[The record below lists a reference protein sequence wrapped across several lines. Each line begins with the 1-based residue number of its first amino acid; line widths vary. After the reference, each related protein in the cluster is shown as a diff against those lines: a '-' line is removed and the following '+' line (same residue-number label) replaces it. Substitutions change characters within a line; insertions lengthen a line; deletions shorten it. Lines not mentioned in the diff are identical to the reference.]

1 MSIKKAFLYFA
12 LMLFSSY
19 PRLYAQGTAGESAK
33 YEYRY
38 LIDMPTAGVLEK
50 GFVGVTSDIMPDGV
64 FITYMEVGIFK
75 RVSFGIS
82 YGGSNVIGSGSVN
95 WYKLPAVNLRIRLLN
110 ESITVP
116 ALTIGFDS
124 QGKGLYFDDAN
135 RYAYKSPGFF
145 AGVSKNFE
153 LWGFLALHAT
163 TNYSL
168 ENSDGDNFIN
178 FMVGLEKTLG
188 FQVSFIIEYNFALN
202 DNTKPFGKNKGYLN
216 TGLRWSIGNGFT
228 LELDFRDLLNNR
240 HWNPNAGDRAL
251 RIEYI
256 QSIF

>member
-64 FITYMEVGIFK
+64 FITYLEVGIFK

-135 RYAYKSPGFF
+135 RYAYKSPGDRK
-145 AGVSKNFE
+145 STR
-153 LWGFLALHAT
+153 L
-163 TNYSL
+163 
-168 ENSDGDNFIN
+168 NSSHIPLSR
-178 FMVGLEKTLG
+178 MP
-188 FQVSFIIEYNFALN
+188 SSA
-202 DNTKPFGKNKGYLN
+202 
-216 TGLRWSIGNGFT
+216 
-228 LELDFRDLLNNR
+228 
-240 HWNPNAGDRAL
+240 
-251 RIEYI
+251 
-256 QSIF
+256 